1 MGPLFL
7 MCWPSLSSPP
17 VLFQQTFTDI
27 EHSGHLG
34 RCDDI
39 LPALLLDML
48 GEVAPDDIA
57 GPHPLQQLL
66 RFLQTPPR
74 QDSLGKGLF
83 ILPARLTRKEIST
96 T

>member
-1 MGPLFL
+1 
-7 MCWPSLSSPP
+7 MCRPSLSSPP

-66 RFLQTPPR
+66 RFLQAAPR

-83 ILPARLTRKEIST
+83 VLPARLTRKEIST